1 MKKSYLKSAALIL
14 LAFFIMNLGSIRV
27 LAENVSENDLEGN
40 QTVWYDSVEKEI
52 NQTDKGTEEN
62 DNDTILI
69 EEGTVTIG
77 GGVGKI
83 SANTSSNADKYTAAW
98 QYWSQGAS
106 KYAGMR
112 SGGCRVTAFAK
123 LLYEAGYGN
132 FGNPDNFLNWGINNG
147 FFQSTSNVTE
157 LGTFGGAISR
167 WVSNN
172 GGTCTLVANNTLTGN
187 TATDKANI
195 MNYIN
200 AGYYV
205 ILSSSSHTAY
215 IGRSVSISQGTPVLL
230 DSWSSWSSNP
240 ATVHTYTG
248 TYDSV
253 SKATFTRYRVYA
265 ISKSQTGD
273 TTPPI
278 ISNVTVTD
286 HDNTGYTVNCIVT
299 DDSGIEKVE
308 FPTWTDK
315 NGQDDIFWRGGD
327 SVGTETYRAV
337 SFRVNISEH
346 NNEEGWYNTHIYAWD
361 KNGNKVSYG
370 LREYIDLTP
379 PVISD
384 ITVTDIGVDGYTVSC
399 MVTDGCPIS
408 RVQFPTW
415 TMINGQDDIIHD
427 WTTDPAARGSQSGT
441 RYTYRVQRSAHN
453 YEIYNYITHIYAY
466 DSSGNYSSATVA
478 TVVCLL
484 GNYQNIGAD
493 FEAGIQNVATGS
505 YITQD
510 MDSNVTG
517 RRYTGA
523 IGQKWHFTLLEDGSY
538 RILAMQNGSALD
550 CWGGAVNETN
560 IASAPYHGRDNQRWY
575 LYGNEREGYYILPK
589 NSLGCGMS
597 LHYTSAAEGTNIKM
611 YNILG
616 GSGQRFYIK
625 KSGADT
631 NNGTTNSGNAGST
644 GGNTGSTP
652 SENGQTTGGNGAS
665 ANFVS
670 RMYTVALGRNAESA
684 GLSDWCNRLNS
695 GQIDGAGIAQGF
707 IGSPEFKNRNLNNSD
722 FLDVLYKTFF
732 DRPAD
737 AQGKSDWL
745 SKLNAGM
752 SREEVLSGFVNSAEF
767 SNLCDRFGIARGTMQ
782 KNGSSIYR
790 IGVRNFVLR
799 MYTKALDRNGE
810 TLGVE
815 DWTNRINTGSMSPED
830 VAKSFFL
837 SREFINRNLSNAEY
851 VETLYETFMDRASDK
866 EGKRYWL
873 NKLNGGM
880 SREQVLEGFSRSVE
894 FSRIMRSYGL

>member
-1 MKKSYLKSAALIL
+1 MKYKKAIVILAGIIISLDFMQVSVFANAKDVYMICQESLSMNSSEEVQESDSFDDEEDGILEEESIMETEASAQDVIKNKIISYVSGLNGSFTLNYYKNGVYKCKECCAFCNQVWFNTLGIDYYDTSKITKIDKSYSSTSALITFLNSNARPGDALWGKGGHNML
-14 LAFFIMNLGSIRV
+14 LLGWDSGGIYISDGTSKGKV
-27 LAENVSENDLEGN
+27 WHNNGYISFSGN
-40 QTVWYDSVEKEI
+40 EWKNYYKGYFSAGYRLYHINDSVY
-52 NQTDKGTEEN
+52 NSFATQG
-62 DNDTILI
+62 DTI
-69 EEGTVTIG
+69 
-77 GGVGKI
+77 
-83 SANTSSNADKYTAAW
+83 S
-98 QYWSQGAS
+98 
-106 KYAGMR
+106 
-112 SGGCRVTAFAK
+112 
-123 LLYEAGYGN
+123 
-132 FGNPDNFLNWGINNG
+132 
-147 FFQSTSNVTE
+147 
-157 LGTFGGAISR
+157 
-167 WVSNN
+167 
-172 GGTCTLVANNTLTGN
+172 
-187 TATDKANI
+187 
-195 MNYIN
+195 
-200 AGYYV
+200 
-205 ILSSSSHTAY
+205 
-215 IGRSVSISQGTPVLL
+215 
-230 DSWSSWSSNP
+230 
-240 ATVHTYTG
+240 
-248 TYDSV
+248 
-253 SKATFTRYRVYA
+253 
-265 ISKSQTGD
+265 
-273 TTPPI
+273 PI

-399 MVTDGCPIS
+399 TVTDGCPIS

-415 TMINGQDDIIHD
+415 TLINGQDDIIHD

-478 TVVCLL
+478 PVVCLL

-517 RRYTGA
+517 RKYTGA

-560 IASAPYHGRDNQRWY
+560 IASAPYHGGDNQRWY
-575 LYGNEREGYYILPK
+575 LYGNEEEGYYFLPK

-597 LHYTSAAEGTNIKM
+597 LYYTSAAEGTNVM
-611 YNILG
+611 MWNIVNGCAQRFFVKKTVENKNDENIGNLG
-616 GSGQRFYIK
+616 GSTTSAP
-625 KSGADT
+625 SG
-631 NNGTTNSGNAGST
+631 
-644 GGNTGSTP
+644 
-652 SENGQTTGGNGAS
+652 NGQTTGGNGAS

-745 SKLNAGM
+745 SKLNTGM

-799 MYTKALDRNGE
+799 MYTKVLNRNGE

-851 VETLYETFMDRASDK
+851 VETLYETFMDRAFDK

>member
-1 MKKSYLKSAALIL
+1 MQVFVFANAKDVYMICQESLSMNSSEEVQESDSFDDEEDGILEEESIMETEASAQDVIKNKIISYVSGLNGSFTLNYYKNGVYKCKECCAFCNQVWFNTLGIDYYDTSKITKIDKSYSSTSALITFLNSNARPGDALWGKGGHNML
-14 LAFFIMNLGSIRV
+14 LLGWDSGGIYISDGTSKGKV
-27 LAENVSENDLEGN
+27 WHNNGYISFSGN
-40 QTVWYDSVEKEI
+40 EWKNYYKGYFSAGYRLYHINDSVY
-52 NQTDKGTEEN
+52 NSFATQG
-62 DNDTILI
+62 DTI
-69 EEGTVTIG
+69 
-77 GGVGKI
+77 
-83 SANTSSNADKYTAAW
+83 S
-98 QYWSQGAS
+98 
-106 KYAGMR
+106 
-112 SGGCRVTAFAK
+112 
-123 LLYEAGYGN
+123 
-132 FGNPDNFLNWGINNG
+132 
-147 FFQSTSNVTE
+147 
-157 LGTFGGAISR
+157 
-167 WVSNN
+167 
-172 GGTCTLVANNTLTGN
+172 
-187 TATDKANI
+187 
-195 MNYIN
+195 
-200 AGYYV
+200 
-205 ILSSSSHTAY
+205 
-215 IGRSVSISQGTPVLL
+215 
-230 DSWSSWSSNP
+230 
-240 ATVHTYTG
+240 
-248 TYDSV
+248 
-253 SKATFTRYRVYA
+253 
-265 ISKSQTGD
+265 
-273 TTPPI
+273 PI

-399 MVTDGCPIS
+399 TVTDGCPIS

-493 FEAGIQNVATGS
+493 FEAGIQNAATGS

-510 MDSNVTG
+510 MNSNVTG
-517 RRYTGA
+517 RKYTGA

-560 IASAPYHGRDNQRWY
+560 IASAPYHGGDNQRWY
-575 LYGNEREGYYILPK
+575 LYGNEEEGYYFLPK

-597 LHYTSAAEGTNIKM
+597 LYYTSAAEGTNVM
-611 YNILG
+611 MWNIVNGCAQRFFVKRTVENKNDENIGNLG
-616 GSGQRFYIK
+616 GS
-625 KSGADT
+625 
-631 NNGTTNSGNAGST
+631 TTSASSGN
-644 GGNTGSTP
+644 
-652 SENGQTTGGNGAS
+652 GQMTGGNGAS

-799 MYTKALDRNGE
+799 MYTKALNRNGE

-880 SREQVLEGFSRSVE
+880 SRELVLEGFSRSVE